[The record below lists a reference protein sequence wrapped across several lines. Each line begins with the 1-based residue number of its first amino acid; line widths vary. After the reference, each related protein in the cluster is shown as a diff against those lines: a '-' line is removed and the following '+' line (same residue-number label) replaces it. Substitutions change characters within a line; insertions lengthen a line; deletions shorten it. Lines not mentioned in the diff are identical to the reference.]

1 MRAMQQNDRRVEDL
15 RWISASAGPPGI
27 WDATPTDEV
36 LAPSAA
42 HEDGGR
48 PAVLAGAVPGSAATP
63 RYVQALVQLQ
73 EKLDSQLWVKYRED
87 GWSCAAKHL
96 RPIVVT

>member
-1 MRAMQQNDRRVEDL
+1 MQQNDRRVEDL

-27 WDATPTDEV
+27 WDATPTDEA

-48 PAVLAGAVPGSAATP
+48 PVVLAGAVAGSAATP
-63 RYVQALVQLQ
+63 HDVQALVQLQ
-73 EKLDSQLWVKYRED
+73 EKLDGQLWVKYRED
-87 GWSCAAKHL
+87 GWMSY
-96 RPIVVT
+96 I